1 MDVYVLPSWEPDATT
16 LSQSPSGCSRAQRDS
31 RLPKERDPLNGR
43 MHPGVRTSTY
53 HFSAAAFVS
62 LGPLLKHT
70 RWLSVT
76 VSKLCCQDVL
86 PPRSSLQGP
95 KRISKQ
101 ISSGCHI
108 GPPIP
113 RQKNSHYWMFWQ
125 CPSSSYWFSPLP
137 VAASVLNSK

>member
-1 MDVYVLPSWEPDATT
+1 MDVCAHTCVHTCIGVYVLPSWEPNATT
-16 LSQSPSGCSRAQRDS
+16 QSQSPSGRRGAQRDS
-31 RLPKERDPLNGR
+31 RLPKERDPVNSR

-70 RWLSVT
+70 RQLSVT
-76 VSKLCCQDVL
+76 VSKLHCQDAS
-86 PPRSSLQGP
+86 PPRMPLRGP
-95 KRISKQ
+95 NCISKQ
-101 ISSGCHI
+101 TSSGCHI

-125 CPSSSYWFSPLP
+125 HLS
-137 VAASVLNSK
+137 